1 MTSPRALFG
10 PTASLWTADTE
21 RAEALG
27 ASVETGTVFM
37 NRADC
42 LEPALCRTGCKLTG
56 KGGGLSEIVYRNLT
70 CPKSF
75 HLKKGPG

>member
-1 MTSPRALFG
+1 MTSPHASPGL
-10 PTASLWTADTE
+10 TASLRTADTG

-27 ASVETGTVFM
+27 AGVETGTDFM
-37 NRADC
+37 NRADR
-42 LEPALCRTGCKLTG
+42 LEPALCGTGCKLTG
-56 KGGGLSEIVYRNLT
+56 KGGGLSEIGYRNPT